1 MNLRPWALG
10 LVLTLQLACGNNA
23 PPPETVVSLPTLD
36 SIAEAYVKLGLQI
49 GLYDGD
55 FVDAYYGPEEWR
67 PQEEEKAQEL
77 PYEAFEEAIQDLQQK
92 LASVDTDY
100 LSPLELRRQSTL
112 GKQLRAAS
120 TRLQMIHG
128 EFLAFDE
135 ESAQLYDAVAPS
147 HGAEYFEELLH
158 SLDSI
163 LPGQGDISKRLEAYR
178 EDFVIPPDRLAA
190 VFEAAITECRRR
202 TLEHLDLGPDESFTV
217 EYVTDKPWSAYN
229 WYQGQGFS
237 RIQVNTD
244 LPVTIE
250 RAIHLAAHEGYP
262 GHHAYNTL
270 LDRELYQKRGW
281 VEFTLYPL
289 FSPQSLIAEGSANY
303 GNLLVMPPEERLPFE
318 REVLFPLAGLDP
330 ERVEEYY
337 RVMEMTESLSHAGN
351 EAARGLL
358 DGKLT
363 EGEAVRWL
371 IRYALMSQER
381 AQQRIQ
387 FIEKYRSYVINYNQG
402 QDLIATYLEAQGGSL
417 DNPDHLWSLFGDLLS
432 TPQTPSRLRAVAE
445 KNPPSDQS
453 R

>member
-1 MNLRPWALG
+1 MNFRPWALG

-23 PPPETVVSLPTLD
+23 PPPEAEVASPTLD

-67 PQEEEKAQEL
+67 PQEDEKAQEL
-77 PYEAFEEAIQDLQQK
+77 PYEAFGEAIQDLQQM
-92 LASVDTDY
+92 LASVDTDS
-100 LSPLELRRQSTL
+100 LSPLELRRKLTL
-112 GKQLRAAS
+112 GKQLQAAS
-120 TRLQMIHG
+120 MRLQIIQG
-128 EFLAFDE
+128 EFLPFDE

-147 HGAEYFEELLH
+147 HSAEYYDELLRD
-158 SLDSI
+158 LDSL
-163 LPGQGDISKRLEAYR
+163 LPGQGNISERLDTYR
-178 EDFVIPPDRLAA
+178 QDFVIPPDRLAA
-190 VFEAAITECRRR
+190 VFEAAIEECRRL

-229 WYQGQGFS
+229 WYQGRGFS

-244 LPVTIE
+244 LPITIE

-303 GNLLVMPPEERLPFE
+303 GSLLVMPPEKRLPFE

-330 ERVEEYY
+330 ERAEEYY
-337 RVMEMTESLSHAGN
+337 RVVEMTESLSHAGN

-358 DGKLT
+358 DGQLT
-363 EGEAVRWL
+363 EEEAVEWL
-371 IRYALMSQER
+371 IRYALMSPER
-381 AQQRIQ
+381 AQQRIK
-387 FIEKYRSYVINYNQG
+387 FMEKYRSYVINYNQG

-417 DNPDHLWSLFGDLLS
+417 ENPDHLWSLFGDLLS
-432 TPQTPSRLRAVAE
+432 TPQTPSRLRTVAE
-445 KNPPSDQS
+445 KDPSLDES